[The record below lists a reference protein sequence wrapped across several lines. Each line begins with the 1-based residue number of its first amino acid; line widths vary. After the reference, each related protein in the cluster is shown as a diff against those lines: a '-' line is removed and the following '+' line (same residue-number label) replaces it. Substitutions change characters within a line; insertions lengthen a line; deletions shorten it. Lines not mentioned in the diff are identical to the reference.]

1 MILERITVE
10 FADDDEH
17 HTFDGYTDLR
27 RWNGWECP
35 WFTVEAAESALARI
49 NYRTRRATIAEAP
62 HGGLW
67 VNESGD
73 LPTDAPYL
81 LACKPMETVDGS
93 HALID
98 CGGWLVFQRHRAA
111 EPQEPKPVE
120 EIDLPAP
127 PCPHPEHRLGTNG
140 RLRKHQRVCLQCG
153 EVVVISS
160 RARR

>member
-1 MILERITVE
+1 MILERINVE

-17 HTFDGYTDLR
+17 HAFDGYTDLR

-35 WFTVEAAESALARI
+35 WFTVEVAERALARI
-49 NYRTRRATIAEAP
+49 NYRTRRATADEAP

-81 LACKPMETVDGS
+81 LACTPTDTVDGS
-93 HALID
+93 RALID
-98 CGGWLVFQRHRAA
+98 CGGWLVFQRPRAV
-111 EPQEPKPVE
+111 EPPETKATE
-120 EIDLPAP
+120 EIDLPP
-127 PCPHPEHRLGTNG
+127 GPCPHPEHRLGTHG
-140 RLRKHQRVCLQCG
+140 RLRKNQRVCLQCG
-153 EVVVISS
+153 DVVLVSS